1 VLVSGAGFFTLVCLL
16 SSPMAVASGERTV
29 ELSAFR
35 VIKRESGPVNYY
47 SLAPG
52 PQPYI
57 HADYPVGAKTTVLGF
72 RIPDDG
78 RRAVGFLKWKW
89 RALRLP
95 RGGNE
100 CEESKGDSAAAV
112 YVTWKRGLKWYSI
125 KYVWSSVGPRGA
137 TCHRRRNLFR
147 AQDTVI
153 VESGPPLN
161 EWRSVGLSL
170 DREFRNHFENA
181 DARAEVPDLVGLGIM
196 SDGDQTRS
204 PSSADYADF
213 VLGFR

>member
-1 VLVSGAGFFTLVCLL
+1 
-16 SSPMAVASGERTV
+16 VASHERSID
-29 ELSAFR
+29 LSAFR
-35 VIKRESGPVNYY
+35 VVERESGPLNYY
-47 SLAPG
+47 SLVREPAPF
-52 PQPYI
+52 I
-57 HADYPVGAKTTVLGF
+57 HSAYPVGAKTTVLGF

-89 RALRLP
+89 RALQLP

-100 CEESKGDSAAAV
+100 CAASKGDSAAGV

-125 KYVWSSVGPRGA
+125 KYVWSSMGPRGA
-137 TCHRRRNLFR
+137 TCHRDRNLFR

-161 EWRSVGLSL
+161 EWRSVTVTL
-170 DREFRNHFENA
+170 DREFRDHFENG
-181 DARAEVPDLVGLGIM
+181 DGRAKVPDLVGLGIM
-196 SDGDQTRS
+196 TDGDQTHS

>member
-1 VLVSGAGFFTLVCLL
+1 
-16 SSPMAVASGERTV
+16 
-29 ELSAFR
+29 
-35 VIKRESGPVNYY
+35 VNYY
-47 SLAPG
+47 SLVTG
-52 PQPYI
+52 PPPYI
-57 HADYPVGAKTTVLGF
+57 HGAYPVGAKTTVLGF

-78 RRAVGFLKWKW
+78 RRAVSSVKWKW
-89 RALRLP
+89 RALGLP

-100 CEESKGDSAAAV
+100 CQESKGDSAAGV

-125 KYVWSSVGPRGA
+125 KYVWSSVGPKGA

-161 EWRSVGLSL
+161 EWRSVEVIL

-181 DARAEVPDLVGLGIM
+181 DVRAEVPDLVGLGIM
-196 SDGDQTRS
+196 TDGDQTRS